1 MVFYVNQRVSQLTD
15 QTNRI
20 ASSMVYQHLTKQEA
34 PTGLLSGLKTTLST
48 KQQLDQM
55 GVLRVYPLVGMSD
68 EEVKTYL
75 ETVPSGL
82 NPVLWEQAR
91 KNNPNSKKLIPVQ
104 IVGFQEINKRFKLQ
118 EEENKSQK
126 SSLAII
132 SNSIDNLNDRNKIL
146 RSKIEQFKARNEDLE
161 QRTLKVMINY
171 EIRRKIGLPLQENEK
186 YLLGLLE
193 SIQMELSS
201 PINKEIQRQKISEFN
216 DIVKSLEMRKRQQ
229 QQQQQLQHQQQQ
241 QQQSKQ
247 PLGVHSSTSS
257 MSNIDGG
264 GVVFEPSS
272 LGDIQR
278 SLREQQKAFKSL
290 IDMIHKD
297 SRDLE
302 LMRKTI
308 LNEK

>member
-1 MVFYVNQRVSQLTD
+1 
-15 QTNRI
+15 
-20 ASSMVYQHLTKQEA
+20 
-34 PTGLLSGLKTTLST
+34 
-48 KQQLDQM
+48 M
-55 GVLRVYPLVGMSD
+55 GVSSVYPLVGMSD

-75 ETVPSGL
+75 DNVPNGM
-82 NPVLWEQAR
+82 NPVLWEQA
-91 KNNPNSKKLIPVQ
+91 KKSNPSSKKLIPVQ
-104 IVGFQEINKRFKLQ
+104 ITGFQEINKRFKQQ
-118 EEENKSQK
+118 EDENKTQK
-126 SSLAII
+126 SSLAVI

-146 RSKIEQFKARNEDLE
+146 RSKIDQFKSRNEDLE

-201 PINKEIQRQKISEFN
+201 PINKEIQRQKLNEFN

-229 QQQQQLQHQQQQ
+229 QQQQQQEKQ
-241 QQQSKQ
+241 KQ
-247 PLGVHSSTSS
+247 PLSTASAA
-257 MSNIDGG
+257 NIDSS
-264 GVVFEPSS
+264 VVFDSSS

-297 SRDLE
+297 EKDLE
-302 LMRKTI
+302 LMRKSI